1 MALAIFLKERSIMN
15 TPTFTP
21 ENTVMLLIDHQVGTM
36 GWVGSLALDEI
47 KKNTVA
53 LARAAKETGMP
64 LILTSSMEDQ
74 AQGPL
79 FDELIQAVPE
89 AYENR
94 ILRAGMVDS
103 MKDESF
109 AAAVEATKRK
119 NIIIAGITT
128 DVCVVYPAITA
139 ISKGYNVQVV
149 VDGSGSP
156 TTLADETALRRMESH
171 GVTLTSTNQ
180 LIAELA
186 QDWSSENG
194 GKLIQVLF
202 EEILS
207 KLH

>member
-1 MALAIFLKERSIMN
+1 MN
-15 TPTFTP
+15 TTTFTP
-21 ENTVMLLIDHQVGTM
+21 ENSVMLLIDHQVGTM
-36 GWVGSLALDEI
+36 GWVGSANLEEI
-47 KKNTVA
+47 KNNTVA
-53 LARAAKETGMP
+53 LARTAHVTKMP

-79 FDELIQAVPE
+79 FDELINAVPE

-94 ILRAGMVDS
+94 ILRGGVVDS
-103 MKDESF
+103 MKDENF
-109 AAAVEATKRK
+109 AAAVKATGRK

-139 ISKGYNVQVV
+139 IAEGYNVQVV

-156 TTLADETALRRMESH
+156 TTLADETALRRMEKH

-186 QDWSSENG
+186 QDWSTDHGS
-194 GKLIQVLF
+194 KLIQVLF
-202 EEILS
+202 EEIIS
-207 KLH
+207 KQH

>member
-1 MALAIFLKERSIMN
+1 MN
-15 TPTFTP
+15 TTTFTP
-21 ENTVMLLIDHQVGTM
+21 ENSVMLLIDHQVGTM
-36 GWVGSLALDEI
+36 GWVGSANLEEI
-47 KKNTVA
+47 KNNTVA
-53 LARAAKETGMP
+53 LARAAHVTKMP

-79 FDELIQAVPE
+79 FDELINAVPE

-94 ILRAGMVDS
+94 ILRGGVVDS
-103 MKDESF
+103 MKDENF
-109 AAAVEATKRK
+109 AAAVKTTGRK

-139 ISKGYNVQVV
+139 IAEGYNVQVV

-156 TTLADETALRRMESH
+156 TTLADETALRRMEKH

-186 QDWSSENG
+186 QDWSTDPGS
-194 GKLIQVLF
+194 KLIQVLF
-202 EEILS
+202 EEIIS
-207 KLH
+207 KQH

>member
-1 MALAIFLKERSIMN
+1 MN
-15 TPTFTP
+15 TTTFTP
-21 ENTVMLLIDHQVGTM
+21 ENSVMLLIDHQVGTM
-36 GWVGSLALDEI
+36 GWVGSANLEEI
-47 KKNTVA
+47 KNNTVA
-53 LARAAKETGMP
+53 LARAAHVTKMP

-79 FDELIQAVPE
+79 FGELINAVPE

-94 ILRAGMVDS
+94 ILRGGVVDS
-103 MKDESF
+103 MKDENF
-109 AAAVEATKRK
+109 AAAVKATGRK

-139 ISKGYNVQVV
+139 IAEGYNVQVV

-156 TTLADETALRRMESH
+156 TTLADETALRRMEKH

-186 QDWSSENG
+186 QDWSTDHGS
-194 GKLIQVLF
+194 KLIQVLF
-202 EEILS
+202 EEIIS
-207 KLH
+207 KQH

>member
-1 MALAIFLKERSIMN
+1 MN
-15 TPTFTP
+15 TTTFTP
-21 ENTVMLLIDHQVGTM
+21 ENSVMLLIDHQVGTM
-36 GWVGSLALDEI
+36 GWVGSASLEEI
-47 KKNTVA
+47 KDNTVA
-53 LARAAKETGMP
+53 LARAAHVTKMP

-79 FDELIQAVPE
+79 FDELINAVPE

-94 ILRAGMVDS
+94 ILRGGVVDS
-103 MKDESF
+103 MKDENF
-109 AAAVEATKRK
+109 AAAVKATGRK

-139 ISKGYNVQVV
+139 IVEGYNVQVV

-156 TTLADETALRRMESH
+156 TTLADETALRRMEKH

-186 QDWSSENG
+186 QDWSTDHGS
-194 GKLIQVLF
+194 KLIQVLF
-202 EEILS
+202 EEIIS
-207 KLH
+207 KQH

>member
-1 MALAIFLKERSIMN
+1 MN
-15 TPTFTP
+15 TTTFTP
-21 ENTVMLLIDHQVGTM
+21 ENSVMLLIDHQVGTM
-36 GWVGSLALDEI
+36 GWVGSANLEEI
-47 KKNTVA
+47 KNNTVA
-53 LARAAKETGMP
+53 LARAAHVTKMP

-79 FDELIQAVPE
+79 FGELSNAVPE

-94 ILRAGMVDS
+94 ILRGGVVDS
-103 MKDESF
+103 MKDENF
-109 AAAVEATKRK
+109 AAAVKATGRK

-139 ISKGYNVQVV
+139 IAEGYNVQVV

-156 TTLADETALRRMESH
+156 TTLADETALRRMEKH

-186 QDWSSENG
+186 QDWSTDHGS
-194 GKLIQVLF
+194 KLIQVLF
-202 EEILS
+202 EEIIS
-207 KLH
+207 KQH

>member
-1 MALAIFLKERSIMN
+1 MN
-15 TPTFTP
+15 TTTFTP
-21 ENTVMLLIDHQVGTM
+21 ENSVMLLIDHQVGTM
-36 GWVGSLALDEI
+36 GWVGSANLEEL
-47 KKNTVA
+47 KNNTVA
-53 LARAAKETGMP
+53 LARAAHVTKMP

-79 FDELIQAVPE
+79 FDELINAVPE

-94 ILRAGMVDS
+94 ILRGGVVDS
-103 MKDESF
+103 MKDENF
-109 AAAVEATKRK
+109 AAAVKATGRK

-139 ISKGYNVQVV
+139 IAEGYNVQVV

-156 TTLADETALRRMESH
+156 TTLADETALRRMEKH

-186 QDWSSENG
+186 QDWSTDHGS
-194 GKLIQVLF
+194 KLIQVLF
-202 EEILS
+202 EEIIS
-207 KLH
+207 KQH